1 MKPSIVVIVLAVLGC
16 GVYLLYA
23 TREAAPPSGTSIA
36 PRARPPSTT
45 AGAAPAA
52 ITRLERP
59 TPVVPVDGERAGST
73 GAQPAD
79 DHAGSGSAVTV
90 EEVRDHIQASFIAAP
105 QVAARD
111 VAPNLESG
119 LHAVLPVGS
128 SVRSVDCRGSLC
140 RVETVHR
147 GTDELKE
154 FAHRAFQESPR
165 VTNGPAFISLLED
178 PVPGRPVVAVIYV
191 GREGTVLPM
200 PDTVAA
206 R

>member
-23 TREAAPPSGTSIA
+23 TREAVPPSTASIA
-36 PRARPPSTT
+36 PGARSPSTT
-45 AGAAPAA
+45 GAAPVASARLARPAPA
-52 ITRLERP
+52 IP
-59 TPVVPVDGERAGST
+59 IDGERAGST

-105 QVAARD
+105 QVSSRD
-111 VAPNLESG
+111 VAPDLESG

-128 SVRSVDCRGSLC
+128 SVRSVECRGSLC

-147 GTDELKE
+147 GLDELRE

-165 VTNGPAFISLLED
+165 VTNGPAFISMLEE
-178 PVPGRPVVAVIYV
+178 PVAGKPVVAVVYI
-191 GREGTVLPM
+191 GRAGTVLPM
-200 PDTVAA
+200 PDAVAV